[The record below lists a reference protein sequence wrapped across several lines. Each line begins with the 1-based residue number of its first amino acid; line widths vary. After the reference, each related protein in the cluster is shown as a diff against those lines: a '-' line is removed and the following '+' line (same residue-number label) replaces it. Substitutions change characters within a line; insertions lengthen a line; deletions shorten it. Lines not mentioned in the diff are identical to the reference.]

1 MSMTIIVTRNL
12 PGRFHGFLASCL
24 LEVAPGVYATPR
36 LRKAVRERLWTVM
49 SNWQSEIPDDG
60 GLLLVYPDK
69 SAPSRIGM
77 VSLGWPKRDFIDLDG
92 IWLAASPLTAANDLA
107 ELNELRDALVTP
119 EISDHQPD
127 DELDDF
133 DPA

>member
-1 MSMTIIVTRNL
+1 MTIIVTRNL

-49 SNWQSEIPDDG
+49 SNWISEIPDDG

-77 VSLGWPKRDFIDLDG
+77 ASLGWPKRDFIDLDG
-92 IWLAASPLTAANDLA
+92 LWLAQSPLTAANDLP
-107 ELNELRDALVTP
+107 ELTALRDALHDP
-119 EISDHQPD
+119 EQPD
-127 DELDDF
+127 DPLDDPPDF
-133 DPA
+133 L

>member
-1 MSMTIIVTRNL
+1 MSMTLIITRNL

-49 SNWQSEIPDDG
+49 SKWISEIPEDG

-92 IWLAASPLTAANDLA
+92 VWLANTPLTAANDLQ
-107 ELNELRDALVTP
+107 ELNALRDAIYAPETP
-119 EISDHQPD
+119 DTEPD
-127 DELDDF
+127 DS
-133 DPA
+133 P